1 MQNLRE
7 DSCKSHHCLC
17 AVMLQ
22 YKVTLVRPHFPF
34 VPGSFSYLIF
44 FGVLGLGLL
53 WGMKPIV
60 LLCVNTYIHVAMFFS
75 GDISELKDNIEWTV
89 EGFNATRKV
98 SYFGCCQE
106 HFPGMATAIK
116 ISRIF

>member
-1 MQNLRE
+1 MP
-7 DSCKSHHCLC
+7 
-17 AVMLQ
+17 Q
-22 YKVTLVRPHFPF
+22 YEVTLVHPHFRF
-34 VPGSFSYLIF
+34 VRGSFSYLIF
-44 FGVLGLGLL
+44 FGVLGLVLF
-53 WGMKPIV
+53 WGMKLIV
-60 LLCVNTYIHVAMFFS
+60 LLGINTYLHVAMFFS

-116 ISRIF
+116 DQ